1 MRDIFLALDVSSSG
15 MYAQRIR
22 FNTIASNIANFES
35 YTATGEPY
43 SRLEP
48 VFEAVE
54 NPENLSKGTIPVR
67 VVEIRRSNEPFRLIF
82 DPTHPRAD
90 GEGFVRLPNV
100 ELVKEMVDMIS
111 AMRSYEANLNAFKT
125 TRDMVQRVFELWR

>member
-1 MRDIFLALDVSSSG
+1 MRDLFVAFDISSSG

-22 FNTIASNIANFES
+22 FNTVASNIANFES
-35 YTATGEPY
+35 YTQRGEPY
-43 SRLEP
+43 TRLEP

-54 NPENLSKGTIPVR
+54 TPENLRKGVIPVR
-67 VVEIRRSNEPFRLIF
+67 VVEIRRSNEPFKVIF
-82 DPTHPRAD
+82 DPTNPRAD
-90 GEGFVRLPNV
+90 REGFVRLPNV

-125 TRDMVQRVFELWR
+125 TRDMAQRVLELWR